1 MHHRVALGVGDGGSR
16 RPGLE
21 QRLDHLV
28 LAVGYGRHER
38 RHAWVVRARAPW
50 ATRLQALRGCCRLYG
65 LARRAAAQV
74 PRPARDGIY
83 WAACACAGGSVHADL
98 SDAACARAVDLL
110 QQLGMGGFESHV
122 DLRRVVALD
131 GLEQRRDT
139 LTRRQRQQRESQQRA
154 TVPHVRERGRGGE
167 LRA

>member
-1 MHHRVALGVGDGGSR
+1 MRLCWRLRACRPFR
-16 RPGLE
+16 RG
-21 QRLDHLV
+21 
-28 LAVGYGRHER
+28 
-38 RHAWVVRARAPW
+38 
-50 ATRLQALRGCCRLYG
+50 T
-65 LARRAAAQV
+65 
-74 PRPARDGIY
+74 
-83 WAACACAGGSVHADL
+83 
-98 SDAACARAVDLL
+98 CARAVDLL

-167 LRA
+167 LRELRDVGCVNAMALLSHASDQKPVVRPASWWTRKYRQNFAPLRPRLPRLAVRSPTLRPASAAQKRKASWSLGTPRLSSCHHRSPK